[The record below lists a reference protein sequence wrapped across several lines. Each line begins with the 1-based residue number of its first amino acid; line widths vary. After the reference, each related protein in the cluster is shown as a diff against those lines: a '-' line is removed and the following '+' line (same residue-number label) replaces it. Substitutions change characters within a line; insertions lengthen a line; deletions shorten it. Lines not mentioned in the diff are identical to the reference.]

1 MIIGSDR
8 SAGAGGSPESDP
20 RGGDNRTAIPSGFA
34 DPSSWAPSS
43 APPYAEARRTPV
55 VESRSRFHELHQR
68 FARRRLPLER
78 TRQKHTASRAEL
90 RDSPC
95 EEPKTVTSF
104 PRK

>member
-55 VESRSRFHELHQR
+55 VESRSRFRELHQR
-68 FARRRLPLER
+68 FTRRVSLWRQRYLNTQPLEPGFATVLAR
-78 TRQKHTASRAEL
+78 NL
-90 RDSPC
+90 RP
-95 EEPKTVTSF
+95 
-104 PRK
+104 